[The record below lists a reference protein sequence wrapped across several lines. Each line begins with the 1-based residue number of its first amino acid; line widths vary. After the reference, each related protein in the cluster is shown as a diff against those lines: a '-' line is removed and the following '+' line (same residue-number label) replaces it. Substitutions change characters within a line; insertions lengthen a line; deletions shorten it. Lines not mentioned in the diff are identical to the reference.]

1 MKPKKR
7 FSVYEPV
14 LGQEELDLLQDCI
27 RTGWISSLGKHIH
40 LFESTFAKFCGSS
53 YAAATSNG
61 TTALHLALIALGIG
75 RGDEVIIPSLTF
87 VATAN
92 SVAYAGAKVVLADV
106 SEETWTIDLD
116 KLESIITPRTK
127 AIIAVHLYGH
137 PCDMDRLL
145 KMARDEDIKVIEDA
159 AEAHGSKYKGKI
171 VGAIGDVGCFSF
183 YGNKVVTTGEGGMVV
198 TNNSEVDA
206 RVRFLRDHS
215 MDPKNRYYHPEI
227 GYNYRMTNMQAAVGR
242 AQMKRITGIIA
253 AKRRVAKM
261 YSERLREIEGV
272 VLPPEKPWARSVYW
286 LYPVVLDRSFGLTS
300 PELAEALKLD
310 GIETRRVFVP
320 MHLLP
325 MYATRKKFPVSE
337 KVSKN
342 GLSLPSSPTLTE
354 DDIDYIC
361 AKVRMAQNKG

>member
-7 FSVYEPV
+7 FPVYEPV

-40 LFESTFAKFCGSS
+40 AFEKTFAKFCGCS

-75 RGDEVIIPSLTF
+75 KGDEVIIPSLTF

-92 SVAYAGAKVVLADV
+92 SVTYAGAKVVLADV
-106 SEETWTIDLD
+106 SEETWTLDLD
-116 KLESIITPRTK
+116 KLESLITPRTR

-145 KMARDEDIKVIEDA
+145 EIARGKGIKVIEDA
-159 AEAHGSKYKGKI
+159 AEAHGSKYKGET
-171 VGAIGDVGCFSF
+171 VGALGHAGCFSF

-198 TNNSEVDA
+198 TNNAEVDA

-215 MDPKNRYYHPEI
+215 MDPKRRYYHPEV

-242 AQMKRITGIIA
+242 AQMKRIAGIIA

-261 YSERLREIEGV
+261 YSERLHEIEGI
-272 VLPPEKPWARSVYW
+272 VLPPEKPWAKSVYW
-286 LYPVVLDRSFGLTS
+286 LYTIVLDHSFGLAST
-300 PELAEALKLD
+300 ELADKLKLD

-325 MYATRKKFPVSE
+325 MYATRKRFPVSE
-337 KVSKN
+337 KVSQN

-354 DDIDYIC
+354 DDIDHIC
-361 AKVRMAQNKG
+361 TKVRMAQKKV